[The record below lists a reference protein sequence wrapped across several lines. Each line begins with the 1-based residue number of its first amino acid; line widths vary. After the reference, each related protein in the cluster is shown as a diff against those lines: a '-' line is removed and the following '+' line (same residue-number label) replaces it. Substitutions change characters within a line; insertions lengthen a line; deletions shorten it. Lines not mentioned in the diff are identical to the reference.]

1 MRRFGWTT
9 MVLSLLAATLVA
21 ATPAASPNWPSR
33 IDLLPGFLTEGIAI
47 GNGHTF
53 YVGSTATTGTYP
65 GSIYAGDLRT
75 GEGAILVPGA
85 TGRSALGIFAD
96 NHHRLWVAGGST
108 GHAYVYDARTGELL
122 QDYTLAP
129 TTPRFINDVFV
140 TKDAAYFTNTSAP
153 VIYRVPLG
161 PGGELSSTFDTLTF
175 PSLTGAG
182 LNGIEGTPNGKTLI
196 IAAFTTGRLYA
207 LDTETLAVHEIV
219 LDELVPRGD
228 GLVLSGKTLYVVQNL
243 PSGAVPG
250 VPGQVAVVELSNDLS
265 SGDVVAHLNSADAPL
280 VNPATADQFGDA
292 LYIVRRAAPAP
303 APASFYLTRIV
314 TH

>member
-65 GSIYAGDLRT
+65 GSIYAG
-75 GEGAILVPGA
+75 
-85 TGRSALGIFAD
+85 